1 MTDTEEREKEQKDNI
16 EHFCYQIMIAINEI
30 KEILKE
36 QKNKN
41 VRAKKED
48 KQLKM
53 DF

>member
-36 QKNKN
+36 
-41 VRAKKED
+41 AKKKSIEGN
-48 KQLKM
+48 KQPEFK
-53 DF
+53 F